1 MITPEQNKTITTY
14 LQSKNLPI
22 DLVLEIKDHMI
33 EQIENKEN
41 LTFEEAFEKVKESW
55 KEELKMVYTFRLG
68 FIYRITQF
76 QNNIGGKINK
86 NFFLISLYLMSIF
99 VFITFILARINIKI
113 FEIVMLYTY
122 YSCIAITLLVFIL
135 NFKILKSTFF
145 VTLPKINIYQK
156 GSGILFSGGT
166 QILLFNILLFDKI
179 KYFYSTYMLF
189 NLEFS
194 LRNFA
199 ETFINYLY
207 LWMWLF
213 GLLYFLAYKKS
224 IKELQNRINLKL

>member
-14 LQSKNLPI
+14 LLSKNLPI

-41 LTFEEAFEKVKESW
+41 LTFEEAFEKVKISW

-156 GSGILFSGGT
+156 GSGILISGST

-207 LWMWLF
+207 LWMWIF
-213 GLLYFLAYKKS
+213 GLLYFLSYKKS

>member
-1 MITPEQNKTITTY
+1 MITPEQNKEITTY
-14 LQSKNLPI
+14 LLSKNLPI

-41 LTFEEAFEKVKESW
+41 LSFEEAFDQVKISW

-68 FIYRITQF
+68 FIHRITQF

-86 NFFLISLYLMSIF
+86 NFFIISLYLMTIF
-99 VFITFILARINIKI
+99 VFITFIFARINIKI

-122 YSCIAITLLVFIL
+122 YSCIAITLLLFIL

-199 ETFINYLY
+199 ETFLNYLY

-213 GLLYFLAYKKS
+213 GLLYFLSYKKS

>member
-14 LQSKNLPI
+14 LLSKNLPI

-41 LTFEEAFEKVKESW
+41 LTFEEAFEKVKISW

-68 FIYRITQF
+68 FIHRITQF

-86 NFFLISLYLMSIF
+86 NFFIISLYLMTIF
-99 VFITFILARINIKI
+99 VFITFIFARINIKI

-122 YSCIAITLLVFIL
+122 YSCIAITLLLFIL

-207 LWMWLF
+207 LWMWIF
-213 GLLYFLAYKKS
+213 GLLYFLSYKKS

>member
-14 LQSKNLPI
+14 LLSKNLPI

-68 FIYRITQF
+68 FIHRITQF

-156 GSGILFSGGT
+156 GSGILISGST

-207 LWMWLF
+207 LWMWIF
-213 GLLYFLAYKKS
+213 GLLYFLSYKKS